1 MTDDAPVPSAQMC
14 HNVQV
19 QHALEGSRGSSSAP
33 SGRRSM
39 EIWFLLASVV
49 ALFWGSAGIFAK
61 LSTPKLGVA
70 RVALVITA
78 VEAPMYTMAFLVWR
92 EDVAIGLDDALLA
105 AGSCIIGILGFLC
118 FFESIMDGPV
128 AIAGTISASYPALTV
143 IGALLVLSEEL
154 TGVQALGIVAI
165 IGGVIALSYEPNPG
179 SSKGVITKRSLV
191 FSLIAFTLWGF
202 WSLTSKMAIDRIGAG
217 NLFAFYVLSATT
229 APLLYGWFRRIR
241 PGGLA
246 GENPSRKAWGLA
258 AVGLG
263 LNVIGAYAY
272 TFALEGGSASLVVP
286 ISSAYPLVTVILAVA
301 LLHERLNRLHI
312 PALIAVVSGL
322 VLIGLTL

>member
-1 MTDDAPVPSAQMC
+1 
-14 HNVQV
+14 
-19 QHALEGSRGSSSAP
+19 
-33 SGRRSM
+33 M
-39 EIWFLLASVV
+39 ELWFLLASMV
-49 ALFWGSAGIFAK
+49 ALFWGSAGVFAK
-61 LSTPKLGVA
+61 LSTPRLGVA

-78 VEAPMYTMAFLVWR
+78 VEAPMYTVAFLVWR
-92 EDVAIGLDDALLA
+92 EDVAISLADGLLA
-105 AGSCIIGILGFLC
+105 AGSCIIGMTGFLC
-118 FFESIMDGPV
+118 FFESIMDGQV

-143 IGALLVLSEEL
+143 IGALLILSESL

-179 SSKGVITKRSLV
+179 SKHAITKRSLI
-191 FSLIAFTLWGF
+191 FSLLAFTFWGF
-202 WSLTSKMAIDRIGAG
+202 WSLTSKVAIDRIGPG

-229 APLLYGWFRRIR
+229 APLFYGWFRRIK
-241 PGGLA
+241 PGGLV
-246 GENPSRKAWGLA
+246 GEDPCRKAWGLA

-286 ISSAYPLVTVILAVA
+286 ISSAYPLVTIILAVA